1 MSPAEVTARAV
12 RAVLER
18 DAADDMELGEGLPGK
33 VAQARD
39 VTLARTESIR
49 AWILRLHPSLQPL
62 NLKP

>member
-49 AWILRLHPSLQPL
+49 A
-62 NLKP
+62 